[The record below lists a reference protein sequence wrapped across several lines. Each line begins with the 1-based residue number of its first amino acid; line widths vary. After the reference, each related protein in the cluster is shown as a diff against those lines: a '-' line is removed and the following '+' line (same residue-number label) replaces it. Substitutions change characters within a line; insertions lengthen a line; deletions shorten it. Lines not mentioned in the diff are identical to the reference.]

1 MTRAPRSA
9 SCLVAN
15 GADMACSTETTVT
28 PVNGAIGHLSLAR
41 SREVGFLSFAD
52 GPRPTDRLRPKA
64 SLVNHHRTREGD
76 YDVVV
81 LVHAG
86 CPHCDDADIGTR
98 LGLTQRDHF
107 RPRVN
112 RVAVEHWLG
121 KL

>member
-52 GPRPTDRLRPKA
+52 GRSRTDSLRPKPWFLTHTVRRKGNTA
-64 SLVNHHRTREGD
+64 VAALFMPVVRT
-76 YDVVV
+76 VTM
-81 LVHAG
+81 
-86 CPHCDDADIGTR
+86 PT
-98 LGLTQRDHF
+98 LGRDLDS
-107 RPRVN
+107 RN
-112 RVAVEHWLG
+112 AITSDLE
-121 KL
+121 